1 MREMLAMSPL
11 SPVRECAMS
20 RSFNAISAFH
30 NLDSGFHEVFRQ
42 QGRADADDVA
52 GGLRYSSAAGWA
64 VEVQR
69 LHLVSDTSGLTKAVG
84 SANNSN
90 PYLAGLRR
98 ISGQ

>member
-1 MREMLAMSPL
+1 MREMLEMSPL

-20 RSFNAISAFH
+20 RSFNAISALH
-30 NLDSGFHEVFRQ
+30 DLDSGFHEVFRQ

-52 GGLRYSSAAGWA
+52 GGLRNSSAAGWA

-84 SANNSN
+84 SADDSNSH
-90 PYLAGLRR
+90 LAGLRHV
-98 ISGQ
+98 S